1 MAKGTIS
8 NGGQNSDLDK
18 ALGLDK
24 STGPVVRHKE
34 NLELL
39 KQYEKQ
45 ATRIEKELNKL
56 RKDGL
61 LDFEKSYWQKRKEAL
76 EEEADMLRERQV
88 IEQDAHK
95 KQLIALESSVN
106 KIKTGL
112 TDTVEKTTKKISDDF
127 DEYIGSYQKYLSVI
141 DTRLQGA
148 DKSFSSITEVINKAV
163 GSSALVTQTKVYEKL
178 SNLVE
183 QGINYNVEQR
193 AFLASVSDRIASTF
207 DAANGTLLQL
217 IKIQQADTTVARLG
231 IESSLTKFLNNTFK
245 DTSYLNSGGLSESV
259 SAAILGANSQLSR
272 DSSVE
277 FEYVVQKW
285 LGSMSS
291 VGVSDSTIQQ
301 LAQGLNYLGTGDIAS
316 LNSNTSLQNLLV
328 MAANQAGLDY
338 AQLLTGGMN
347 ATTANKLLQSVVQYG
362 QSIASTNNQVVK
374 SQYANLFGMTI
385 SDLTSLLNLS
395 TKDLQSISSNMLSY
409 SNTIAETEKGLA
421 TIGQRTS
428 FGDMLSNLYKN
439 VLATMGEGIASNPAL
454 YATWKINSLIEDATG
469 GINIPFISAF
479 GSGVDLNVNLNQLA
493 KLGIV
498 GVSTLTNLGTI
509 ISGISRIAGF
519 DLNAFDA
526 EATTGRGRGLAS
538 TYADSNVAT
547 SISNTS
553 YVGNSSSSDIYT
565 SSIAAAKDEAAQ
577 TVTSQEENEVLN
589 LLRDRIAPDVS
600 TIVEL
605 LATDGIVVR
614 EVNALS
620 SLGLLGG

>member
-88 IEQDAHK
+88 IEQNAHK
-95 KQLIALESSVN
+95 KQLIALELSVN

-409 SNTIAETEKGLA
+409 SSTIAETEKGLA
-421 TIGQRTS
+421 TI
-428 FGDMLSNLYKN
+428 
-439 VLATMGEGIASNPAL
+439 
-454 YATWKINSLIEDATG
+454 
-469 GINIPFISAF
+469 
-479 GSGVDLNVNLNQLA
+479 
-493 KLGIV
+493 
-498 GVSTLTNLGTI
+498 
-509 ISGISRIAGF
+509 
-519 DLNAFDA
+519 
-526 EATTGRGRGLAS
+526 
-538 TYADSNVAT
+538 
-547 SISNTS
+547 
-553 YVGNSSSSDIYT
+553 
-565 SSIAAAKDEAAQ
+565 
-577 TVTSQEENEVLN
+577 
-589 LLRDRIAPDVS
+589 
-600 TIVEL
+600 
-605 LATDGIVVR
+605 
-614 EVNALS
+614 
-620 SLGLLGG
+620 